1 MLPKDYRKRYAL
13 IFLISFAAHL
23 SVLVALL
30 YQPAEEQTDSETKSV
45 TVNLKPTEDIQ
56 KVASQKQ
63 DKQKKEKEQEK
74 PEPKKAEP
82 KKAEAKKAEAKKAEP
97 KKAEAKKA
105 EAKKAEAKK
114 AEAKKAEAKKAE
126 AKKAEAKKAEAKK
139 AEAKKA
145 EAKKAEAKK
154 AEAKK
159 AEAKKA
165 TKERPK
171 AGGAARQE
179 NKSTTLPPK
188 PKPARK
194 PVQKPAVDP
203 SLDKN
208 SLAYWLEKSGS
219 LTALRN
225 KELRATIIATSGESR
240 KFANRDVTAKRLTEE
255 ASPQTRAK
263 HNRFY
268 AAQYALIERYFIPP
282 AADGGK
288 YDGYIRFLIDDEG
301 YVTAINLKKPS
312 GSAAL
317 DDAFLKAIQQVKRFP
332 LPQDPEVRKLF
343 IVAPK
348 RLFFNETDMR

>member
-13 IFLISFAAHL
+13 IFLISFAVHL

-30 YQPAEEQTDSETKSV
+30 YQPAEEKTDSETKSV

-82 KKAEAKKAEAKKAEP
+82 
-97 KKAEAKKA
+97 
-105 EAKKAEAKK
+105 
-114 AEAKKAEAKKAE
+114 
-126 AKKAEAKKAEAKK
+126 
-139 AEAKKA
+139 
-145 EAKKAEAKK
+145 KKAEAKK